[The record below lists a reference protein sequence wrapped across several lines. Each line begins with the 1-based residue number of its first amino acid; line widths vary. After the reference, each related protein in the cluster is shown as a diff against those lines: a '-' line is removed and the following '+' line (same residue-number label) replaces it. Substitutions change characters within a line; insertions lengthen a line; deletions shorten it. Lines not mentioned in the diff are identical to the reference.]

1 MKKINLLLIAIVL
14 GFFTVNAQETKEQ
27 ESTEQESVEALSKQ
41 AANPV
46 ADLISIPF
54 QNNLNMNQGPFDRNT
69 SILNIQPVIPLLG
82 GKVITRTVMPIVS
95 IPDYFS
101 ESGKFTSGLADIV
114 FTAFYK
120 PESKGLT
127 YGFGPVL
134 EIPTGGSMRGSE
146 KWSAGPSALVLV
158 SPGDW
163 TIGALINNVWS
174 FAGDSDRADVNRML
188 LNAFVT
194 RQLGNGWYV
203 NSAPIITIDW
213 EADSGDQLTLP
224 LGAGGGKVVML
235 GGKLPLN
242 LQTGL
247 YYNVVRPED
256 SPTSLGGPEM
266 QWRVQAQ
273 FLIPKS
279 LFSGS
284 K

>member
-1 MKKINLLLIAIVL
+1 MRTIKLFCIAIFL
-14 GFFTVNAQETKEQ
+14 GVFSANAQEPDQETAAQNSKE
-27 ESTEQESVEALSKQ
+27 ELSKQ

-46 ADLISIPF
+46 ADLISFPF
-54 QNNLNMNQGPFDRNT
+54 QNNLNINQGPFDRNT
-69 SILNIQPVIPLLG
+69 NILNIQPVIPLLG
-82 GKVITRTVMPIVS
+82 GKVITRTVMPIVN
-95 IPDYFS
+95 IPDYGN
-101 ESGKFTSGLADIV
+101 ESGKLTSGIADIV

-134 EIPTGGSMRGSE
+134 EIPAGGSMRGSQ

-158 SPGDW
+158 TPGDW

-174 FAGDSDRADVNRML
+174 FAGNSDRADVNRML
-188 LNAFVT
+188 LNVFVT

-203 NSAPIITIDW
+203 NSAPIVTVDW
-213 EADSGDQLTLP
+213 EADSGNQLTLP
-224 LGAGGGKVVML
+224 VGAGGGKVIML

-242 LQTGL
+242 VQTGL
-247 YYNVVRPED
+247 YYNVVRPD
-256 SPTSLGGPEM
+256 FGPKM
-266 QWRVQAQ
+266 QWRLQVA
-273 FLIPKS
+273 FLIPKT

>member
-1 MKKINLLLIAIVL
+1 MRTIKLLCIAIFL
-14 GFFTVNAQETKEQ
+14 GVFSANAQEPDQETVAQNSKE
-27 ESTEQESVEALSKQ
+27 ELSKQ

-46 ADLISIPF
+46 ADLISFPF
-54 QNNLNMNQGPFDRNT
+54 QNNLNINQGPFDRNT
-69 SILNIQPVIPLLG
+69 NILNIQPVIPLLG
-82 GKVITRTVMPIVS
+82 GKVITRTVMPIVN
-95 IPDYFS
+95 IPDYGN
-101 ESGKFTSGLADIV
+101 ESGKLTSGIADIV

-127 YGFGPVL
+127 WGFGPVL

-158 SPGDW
+158 TPGDW

-174 FAGDSDRADVNRML
+174 FAGDSNRGNVNRML

-203 NSAPIITIDW
+203 NSAPIVTIDW

-224 LGAGGGKVVML
+224 LGAGGGKVLML

-242 LQTGL
+242 VQTGL
-247 YYNVVRPED
+247 YYNVVRPD
-256 SPTSLGGPEM
+256 FGPKM
-266 QWRVQAQ
+266 QWRLQVA
-273 FLIPKS
+273 FLIPKT